1 MVKHVI
7 KDFNLMIEKKD
18 DELLWKRTKEICK
31 KLLESQ

>member
-18 DELLWKRTKEICK
+18 DEPLWKRTKEISK
-31 KLLESQ
+31 KLLESK